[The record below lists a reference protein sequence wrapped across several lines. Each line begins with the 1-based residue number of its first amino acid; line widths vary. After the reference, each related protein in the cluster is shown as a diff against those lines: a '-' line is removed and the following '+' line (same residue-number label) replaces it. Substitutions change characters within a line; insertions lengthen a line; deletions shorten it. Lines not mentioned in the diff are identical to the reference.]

1 MRPSSAPPRGTAPHD
16 ARLLRGSGP
25 RVRSSPRSHVFPPR
39 GHKARSVPESRCG
52 CQGRWREEA
61 LKSHFM
67 KRPCSRRPSH
77 DARAADSPLA
87 AHPAQGRGA
96 RAQPG
101 LVLTRREPR
110 GGGIHGHGIA
120 QSPWQQ
126 SPLLASPSGAPRLLR
141 SAEPARCR
149 K

>member
-52 CQGRWREEA
+52 CQGRWRESA
-61 LKSHFM
+61 
-67 KRPCSRRPSH
+67 
-77 DARAADSPLA
+77 ARASWLGLRE
-87 AHPAQGRGA
+87 QGRF
-96 RAQPG
+96 
-101 LVLTRREPR
+101 
-110 GGGIHGHGIA
+110 I
-120 QSPWQQ
+120 
-126 SPLLASPSGAPRLLR
+126 
-141 SAEPARCR
+141 